1 MKLSYKI
8 LAGMIAGVVVGFAT
22 GPLQLQW
29 IYAWIAPLG
38 TLFINMIRMIIIPVA
53 FASLVVGAA
62 AIGDVRKL
70 GIVGEKILGYYILTT
85 VSAVSLGVFLGDV
98 MQPGKKLSLTL
109 GSGESLRALPFSP
122 DVWVNQVPNN
132 PFRAMVDA
140 NVLQV
145 MVFALLVGVAIA
157 LVGDRARTVS
167 DFFEGMVAVTNK
179 IIDFI
184 MEMAPYAVFVLMAQ
198 VVVDNGL
205 KILLPLGT
213 VIVAV
218 YVGCIL
224 HMAVVYSG
232 VVSIL
237 GGMNPVAFFRG
248 ILPAILVAFSTC
260 SSNAAFHV
268 NMQCAR
274 DNLGVK
280 DEVTEKCLPLG
291 AVVNM
296 DGTALY
302 QGVCALF
309 VAQAYGIELHFGH
322 YLMIVVTGTLASIG
336 TAGIPG
342 AGLVMLALILQSI
355 GLPLE
360 GIALIVGIDRILDMI
375 RSAVNV
381 TGDSAACVYI
391 QGIEEQRD
399 TEKK

>member
-1 MKLSYKI
+1 
-8 LAGMIAGVVVGFAT
+8 
-22 GPLQLQW
+22 
-29 IYAWIAPLG
+29 
-38 TLFINMIRMIIIPVA
+38 
-53 FASLVVGAA
+53 
-62 AIGDVRKL
+62 
-70 GIVGEKILGYYILTT
+70 
-85 VSAVSLGVFLGDV
+85 
-98 MQPGKKLSLTL
+98 
-109 GSGESLRALPFSP
+109 
-122 DVWVNQVPNN
+122 
-132 PFRAMVDA
+132 MVDA